1 MTTRYRQTWHLNEFT
16 LVHVVRYRDPLNKKR
31 FAVPFK
37 TKEKA
42 QAKMDQ
48 LKRDGVKE
56 IEITQDTPSS
66 ALVNG
71 NHGFGQ
77 IVVKKA
83 MDLAV
88 NKAKEFTISAV
99 GVHCLLY
106 TSPSPRD

>member
-48 LKRDGVKE
+48 LKRSQLQKSIDRAVKLNL
-56 IEITQDTPSS
+56 PS
-66 ALVNG
+66 
-71 NHGFGQ
+71 
-77 IVVKKA
+77 
-83 MDLAV
+83 
-88 NKAKEFTISAV
+88 
-99 GVHCLLY
+99 LLKWFIMQVQA
-106 TSPSPRD
+106 

>member
-56 IEITQDTPSS
+56 IEITQDT
-66 ALVNG
+66 LRG
-71 NHGFGQ
+71 N
-77 IVVKKA
+77 VKVKEGKDDA
-83 MDLAV
+83 YAIGMSV
-88 NKAKEFTISAV
+88 AKKKMNDEPPLEKKTIEKGHEIAKQ
-99 GVHCLLY
+99 Y
-106 TSPSPRD
+106 

>member
-56 IEITQDTPSS
+56 IEITQDTLRGNIKFKEVNEENKPSKTS
-66 ALVNG
+66 SNDDLPVDEPISDVEE
-71 NHGFGQ
+71 Q
-77 IVVKKA
+77 IE
-83 MDLAV
+83 D
-88 NKAKEFTISAV
+88 
-99 GVHCLLY
+99 
-106 TSPSPRD
+106 